1 MTILQ
6 LRPFVLAMGIFAVPM
21 AHSRAQE
28 VQPRPAATPPS
39 QTAPHDHEAERPAET
54 TTLPNLSERRDWP
67 EPVSDNAIYRYS
79 LLEITEFQTARDAP
93 NAFRWDVYGWRGGD
107 VHRFWWKSEGRIAT
121 DSSEGS
127 ELEAQALYGK
137 LLSPY
142 FDLQAGVRVDQRLRE
157 GSDPTR
163 VYAVIGLQGLSPYR
177 FDIEPS
183 IFLSHKGQVSGRLTA
198 SLDLLLSQRLVLQP
212 RLETNL
218 ALQDDEEIGIAAGW
232 NDAELGVRI
241 RYEIRREFA
250 PYVGLTWKES
260 FGATHRL
267 TRQEGGDPSHSVVV
281 VGARTFF

>member
-1 MTILQ
+1 MKTLLPPSFALAVAIVAVTAVRSSAQDLQ
-6 LRPFVLAMGIFAVPM
+6 T
-21 AHSRAQE
+21 
-28 VQPRPAATPPS
+28 PAAAPPLS
-39 QTAPHDHEAERPAET
+39 QATHGHEPQRTGENNVLPKLPERH
-54 TTLPNLSERRDWP
+54 DWP

-79 LLEITEFQTARDAP
+79 LLEITEFQSARDAP

-121 DSSEGS
+121 ATTEGT
-127 ELEAQALYGK
+127 EFEAQALYGK

-142 FDLQAGVRVDQRLRE
+142 FDLQAGVRIDQRRRE

-163 VYAVIGLQGLSPYR
+163 AYAVIGLQGLSPYR

-183 IFLSHKGQVSGRLTA
+183 VFISHKGQVSGRLTA

-218 ALQDDEEIGIAAGW
+218 ALQDDEEIGVAAGW
-232 NDAELGVRI
+232 NDAELGVRV
-241 RYEIRREFA
+241 RFEIRREFA
-250 PYVGLTWKES
+250 PYVGVTWKES

-267 TRQEGGDPSHSVVV
+267 TTQEGGDPSHFVVV